1 MQLLF
6 LVVELKSR
14 ARHRK
19 PIELVKV
26 ENTGP
31 VSVSTTRRTRQSEKA
46 DEIAPAAAPTPI
58 EAESILFR
66 RQGVGVA
73 KQSEN
78 RFIHCYN

>member
-6 LVVELKSR
+6 LVVKFKSR

-31 VSVSTTRRTRQSEKA
+31 VSVSTTRRTRQSKKA
-46 DEIAPAAAPTPI
+46 GETAPAAAPTPTG
-58 EAESILFR
+58 AEMSFWED
-66 RQGVGVA
+66 
-73 KQSEN
+73 K
-78 RFIHCYN
+78 